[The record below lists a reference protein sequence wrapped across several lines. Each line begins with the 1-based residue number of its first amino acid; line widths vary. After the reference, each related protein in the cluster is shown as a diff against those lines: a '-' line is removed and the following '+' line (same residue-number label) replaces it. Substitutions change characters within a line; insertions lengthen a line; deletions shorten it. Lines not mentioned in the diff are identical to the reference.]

1 MRKAIVSIGTGPQQ
15 GLLRMASRSFRPY
28 AARHGYDLHLH
39 AEPLVAERPVPWSK
53 VELLRRLNESYDV
66 LVWLDAD
73 LVVVDGRRDI
83 LDDLPEDRL
92 FGLVEHRTA
101 DGQMPNSGVLVIRC
115 GDEAE
120 RFLANVWA
128 QEDLITHQWWENA
141 AVCRLLGYEL
151 DPVGPGE
158 PTALLRD
165 RVTFLDP
172 RWNSIPSDPA
182 RAPFIR
188 HFPGYAPR
196 TRSVL
201 MAASLVEM
209 TARRTAAAR

>member
-1 MRKAIVSIGTGPQQ
+1 MKKAIASIGTGPQQ
-15 GLLRMASRSFRPY
+15 RLLRMASRSFRTY
-28 AARHGYDLHLH
+28 ADRHGYDLHLR

-53 VELLRRLNESYDV
+53 VELLRRLNREYDV
-66 LVWLDAD
+66 VVWLDAD
-73 LVVVDGRRDI
+73 LVVVDSHRDI

-92 FGLVEHRTA
+92 MGLVEHRTR
-101 DGQMPNSGVLVIRC
+101 DGRMPNSGVLVMRC

-120 RFLANVWA
+120 HFLADVWA
-128 QEDLITHQWWENA
+128 QEDLIAHKWWENA
-141 AVCRLLGYEL
+141 AICRLLGYEL

-165 RVTFLDP
+165 RVTFLDG
-172 RWNSIPSDPA
+172 RWNSIPGDPVK
-182 RAPFIR
+182 APLIR

-196 TRSVL
+196 TRGVL

-209 TARRTAAAR
+209 VARRTVGQR